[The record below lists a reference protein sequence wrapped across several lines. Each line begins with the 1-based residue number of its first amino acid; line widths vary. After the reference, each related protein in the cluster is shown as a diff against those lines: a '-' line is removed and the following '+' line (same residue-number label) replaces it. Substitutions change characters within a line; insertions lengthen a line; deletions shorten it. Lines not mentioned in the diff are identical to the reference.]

1 MEFSEIKTKN
11 ASELN
16 DLLAEKKEELRV
28 LRFKLQ
34 SQQLKQMHKINDA
47 KKFIARIKTALTVKA
62 NTPVVKQEK

>member
-11 ASELN
+11 TAELK
-16 DLLAEKKEELRV
+16 DLLAENKEELRV

-34 SQQLKQMHKINDA
+34 SQQLKQMHKISDA

-62 NTPVVKQEK
+62 KTPAAKQVI